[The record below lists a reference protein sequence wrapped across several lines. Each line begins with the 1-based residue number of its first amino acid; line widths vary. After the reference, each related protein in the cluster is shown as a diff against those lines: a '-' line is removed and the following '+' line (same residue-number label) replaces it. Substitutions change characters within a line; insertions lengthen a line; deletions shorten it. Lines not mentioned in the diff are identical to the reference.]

1 MIEADAKTQ
10 RDIELATQIL
20 RRFGCREVY
29 IFGSL
34 VEGGFDEQSDI
45 DIAVV
50 GLAKTRFFAAYGE
63 LMEQMSRNVDLIGL
77 DYDDDFS
84 RRVRDKRKIVRVA

>member
-10 RDIELATQIL
+10 EDIELAKQIL
-20 RRFGCREVY
+20 LRFGCREVY
-29 IFGSL
+29 VFGSL
-34 VEGGFDEQSDI
+34 VEGDFDENSDI

-50 GLAKTRFFAAYGE
+50 GLAKSRFFAAYGE
-63 LMEQMSRNVDLIGL
+63 LMEQLRRSVDLIGL

-84 RRVRDKRKIVRVA
+84 RRVRDTRKIERVA